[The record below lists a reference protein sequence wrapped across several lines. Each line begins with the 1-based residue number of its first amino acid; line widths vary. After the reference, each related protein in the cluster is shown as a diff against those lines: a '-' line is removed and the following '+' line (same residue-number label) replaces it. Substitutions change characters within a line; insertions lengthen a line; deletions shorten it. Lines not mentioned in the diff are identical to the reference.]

1 MQYTVDFFPKFQ
13 KEFTNFPPE
22 HQDKVLDFV
31 KQFQLH
37 GLSDFSLYEG
47 KIAPSAVPGTPEYY
61 YARSHDLWH
70 YHIGIP
76 TYTQIHGRYKTS
88 DMVLHFQWRNKGP
101 HISLVDMYDHY
112 TSAGRFYLPSGDYL
126 IR

>member
-13 KEFTNFPPE
+13 KEFANFPTE
-22 HQDKVLDFV
+22 HQDKVLSFV
-31 KQFQLH
+31 QLFQQH
-37 GLSDFSLYEG
+37 GLADFTVYEG
-47 KIAPSAVPGTPEYY
+47 KVTPSWVDGTPDYHF
-61 YARSHDLWH
+61 ARSHDLWH

-76 TYTQIHGRYKTS
+76 HYTQRHGKYKTS
-88 DMVLHFQWRNKGP
+88 EVVLHFQWRNMGS

-112 TSAGRFYLPSGDYL
+112 TSAGKFYLPSGSYL